1 MEKSLSQLTTK
12 QDSRQSP
19 QTVQS
24 PQAGQRHSS
33 AAVPRAGG
41 KETQAECSGV
51 CEYPVFL
58 STHNTMFYAQVELPR
73 STHCPNKVSFLLQE
87 LQ

>member
-24 PQAGQRHSS
+24 PQAGYRHSS
-33 AAVPRAGG
+33 AAVPREGG
-41 KETQAECSGV
+41 KKTQAECSGV
-51 CEYPVFL
+51 CEYPAFL
-58 STHNTMFYAQVELPR
+58 STHNTMFYAHGR
-73 STHCPNKVSFLLQE
+73 TSQE
-87 LQ
+87 HSLS